1 MQSLWSLLL
10 YLCGLLVDAFSRCE
24 TPVKLHANELD
35 RDQYFGTWFFIA
47 AASSSPSSLEI
58 FVTTDSIMFSMSQS
72 NNLERLQL
80 RATIRLKTG
89 QCVPRSW
96 IYLLTEHS
104 AHLTTEGRPHMR
116 TELFST
122 KCPDVIMVKET
133 DQDYER
139 ILLYSRTLHPDEN
152 CISAFK
158 SQASCLAMSEF
169 LLIPRT
175 HSTCEFQESGTQH
188 S

>member
-10 YLCGLLVDAFSRCE
+10 YLCGLLVDVFSLCE

-47 AASSSPSSLEI
+47 AASSSPSSLET
-58 FVTTDSIMFSMSQS
+58 FVTTDSIMFNMTHTD
-72 NNLERLQL
+72 NPERLRL
-80 RATIRLKTG
+80 RAAIRMKAG

-96 IYLLTEHS
+96 VYLVMEKSTD
-104 AHLTTEGRPHMR
+104 LTTEGRPHMQ

-133 DQDYER
+133 DQGYER
-139 ILLYSRTLHPDEN
+139 ILLYSRTLHPAEN
-152 CISAFK
+152 CITAFK
-158 SQASCLAMSEF
+158 SQASCFDMGEF

-175 HSTCEFQESGTQH
+175 LGACEFQESQTEH